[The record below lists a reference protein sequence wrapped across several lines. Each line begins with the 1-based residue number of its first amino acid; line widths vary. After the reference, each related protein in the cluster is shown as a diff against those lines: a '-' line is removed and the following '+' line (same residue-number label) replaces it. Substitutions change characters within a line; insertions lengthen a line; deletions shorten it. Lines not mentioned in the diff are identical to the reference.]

1 MPTTDRYAAALF
13 GTAAAFN
20 AAVAAALLFARPQL
34 AAALGLEPID
44 GSDVVVANLAG
55 ALVGLFGYA
64 YLRLAL
70 NPLRYRVYAELGAI
84 GKLLAVAAA
93 VVPWL
98 QGVIDWRLP
107 LLAGGDLVF
116 ALLFIDWLRRTRSRT
131 VT

>member
-1 MPTTDRYAAALF
+1 MLPTDRYAVVLF
-13 GTAAAFN
+13 GSAAIFN
-20 AAVAAALLFARPQL
+20 AAVAAALLCARPQL
-34 AAALGLEPID
+34 AAAFGLDPID

-70 NPLRYRVYAELGAI
+70 DPLRYRVYAELGAI

-93 VVPWL
+93 DVPWL

-107 LLAGGDLVF
+107 LLAAGDLLF